1 MVPRSLSATLLFA
14 LAQADEATWGSA
26 NSCPS
31 GYEKLT
37 SAEACRAALDYV
49 DVTGDS
55 FNEEENESNWPSGCY
70 YCDGTEDCSDGVWFN
85 TASPGSAYDTAVSI
99 CGKASWIAALAAT
112 ETLFI
117 GDSDIDY
124 WKDTQSLTPSENVG
138 YGGYTCEDVVGEF
151 DAYQATFG
159 TPATVVLVCGEN
171 DLAYGSSV
179 AATFGFFEE
188 IVAKANA
195 AGATVIYLGTKP
207 EPDTR
212 SLHDEYEAYDAKIRD
227 LVSELAGSLVM
238 VDVYPAFEALGN
250 PDSLYADDDL
260 HLADDGGYAYWNQ
273 WLATALADDS
283 GCLRWVSDACV
294 EDGNSTA
301 RPTPDPGEPSCC
313 GPSDGAP
320 PKALGVSAALLALV
334 VSLR

>member
-1 MVPRSLSATLLFA
+1 M
-14 LAQADEATWGSA
+14 G
-26 NSCPS
+26 
-31 GYEKLT
+31 
-37 SAEACRAALDYV
+37 
-49 DVTGDS
+49 
-55 FNEEENESNWPSGCY
+55 
-70 YCDGTEDCSDGVWFN
+70 
-85 TASPGSAYDTAVSI
+85 
-99 CGKASWIAALAAT
+99 AT
-112 ETLFI
+112 ETLFV
-117 GDSDIDY
+117 GVSDIDY
-124 WKDTQSLTPSENVG
+124 WQTSPQFADSENLG

-179 AATFGFFEE
+179 AATFRFFEE

-195 AGATVIYLGTKP
+195 AGATVIYFGTKP

-212 SLHDEYEAYDAKIRD
+212 SLHDEYEAYDALIRD
-227 LVSELAGSLVM
+227 LVSELAGSIVM

-250 PDSLYADDDL
+250 PDSLYASDGL

-283 GCLRWVSDACV
+283 GCLRWVSNACV

-313 GPSDGAP
+313 RRSDGAP
-320 PKALGVSAALLALV
+320 RTTLGVSVALLALV